1 MKLTRELVR
10 RFENHYANDLESL
23 MRASLAEPGNRE
35 GYAFYRDGSIRAT
48 ASTNP
53 HAGWGTCAYGLTGKP
68 ADNVRRAIG
77 FFREH
82 RTNQMACGLNVAYTA
97 AWWSQRQTKA
107 TG

>member
-10 RFENHYANDLESL
+10 RFENHFADNLESL

-53 HAGWGTCAYGLTGKP
+53 YAGYGRAPTG
-68 ADNVRRAIG
+68 
-77 FFREH
+77 
-82 RTNQMACGLNVAYTA
+82 
-97 AWWSQRQTKA
+97 
-107 TG
+107 